1 MGQIDLDHG
10 ARLIKPYVRSP
21 LCALAMNRFYLAPQQ
36 TARVVKNRVFRPK
49 EKLARAVNSE
59 SDAAHHRSPE
69 ARAAIRHLDRQPI

>member
-36 TARVVKNRVFRPK
+36 TARVVKNRVFRQS
-49 EKLARAVNSE
+49 V
-59 SDAAHHRSPE
+59 
-69 ARAAIRHLDRQPI
+69 I